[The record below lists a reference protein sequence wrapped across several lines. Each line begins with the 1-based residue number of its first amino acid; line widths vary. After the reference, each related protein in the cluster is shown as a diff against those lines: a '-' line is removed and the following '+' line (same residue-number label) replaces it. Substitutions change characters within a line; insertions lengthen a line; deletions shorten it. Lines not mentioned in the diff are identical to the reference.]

1 MKNVTNSRRVLHT
14 KRRLRKALTELL
26 EQKPLQSITV
36 RELCERAGI
45 NRGTFYMHYT
55 DMYDLLQQLE
65 DEMLTDFR
73 KALEPLLRVKEKQ
86 LHPVEL
92 STQIFQCLK
101 DNADICVVTLGDYG
115 DKDFALKLI
124 NLGRERCFQAYA
136 QYFTDASPRQLDYFY
151 AFVSAGCIGL
161 LKKWLD
167 EGMLTSAKDIAL
179 TAESLMLH
187 GIGFLKGETQE
198 MPALQ
203 ERQKPL

>member
-1 MKNVTNSRRVLHT
+1 MKNVTNNRRVFQT

-26 EQKPLQSITV
+26 EHKPIQAITV

-45 NRGTFYMHYT
+45 NRGTFYKHYT
-55 DMYDLLQQLE
+55 DMYDLLRQLE
-65 DEMLTDFR
+65 DEMLADFR
-73 KALEPLLRVKEKQ
+73 KALEPLLRAKERH

-101 DNADICVVTLGDYG
+101 DNADICVVTLGNYG
-115 DKDFALKLI
+115 DKEFAMKLI
-124 NLGRERCFQAYA
+124 NLGRERCFEAYA

-167 EGMLTSAKDIAL
+167 EGMLTSAKDMAL
-179 TAESLMLH
+179 TAESLMLF
-187 GIGFLKGETQE
+187 GVGFLKGDT
-198 MPALQ
+198 PISVNGF
-203 ERQKPL
+203 ERKNIK